1 MTLNRPMRGGRP
13 GWLPGLMMRA
23 ERTET
28 SITDKQGR
36 KGMSDRPISD
46 SALSIVREMCDTVHP
61 DIQLPTSIVKE
72 MIARIDR
79 WEAQPK
85 NFDDA
90 MAAAER
96 HMAEAS
102 EALNLG
108 MMYAHDERPDVLRIL
123 SAVSS
128 GMGEVSWAIIEARA
142 FK

>member
-1 MTLNRPMRGGRP
+1 
-13 GWLPGLMMRA
+13 
-23 ERTET
+23 
-28 SITDKQGR
+28 
-36 KGMSDRPISD
+36 MSNRPISD

-61 DIQLPTSIVKE
+61 DIHLPVFIVKE

-102 EALNLG
+102 EALNLA
-108 MMYAHDERPDVLRIL
+108 MTYAHDERPDVLRIL

-128 GMGEVSWAIIEARA
+128 GIEEVSWAVIEARA